1 MKSHF
6 LALLT
11 VSALFVASSSAQA
24 MPATVNYKCAPALP
38 RGDKISIDF
47 NSGGQSIT
55 VEFPNGQSVRMPRL
69 ISGSGFRYGT
79 GNIIIYGKGEKTV
92 TLDIAGQPSR
102 DCNTLP

>member
-1 MKSHF
+1 
-6 LALLT
+6 
-11 VSALFVASSSAQA
+11 

-55 VEFPNGQSVRMPRL
+55 VEFPNGQSIRMPRL

-79 GNIIIYGKGEKTV
+79 GKIIVYGKGEKTV

-102 DCNTLP
+102 SCDTLP